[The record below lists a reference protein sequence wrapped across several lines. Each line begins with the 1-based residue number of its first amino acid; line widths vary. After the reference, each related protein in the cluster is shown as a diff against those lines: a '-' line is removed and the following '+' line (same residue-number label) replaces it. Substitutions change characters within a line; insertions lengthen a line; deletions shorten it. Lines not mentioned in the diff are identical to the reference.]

1 MSAYTS
7 DIGEFAAPQSLTTR
21 LLSVCVCGV
30 LQTFREGGVSGNAE
44 EQLQQLSQD
53 KNQEKDPAKSTEVS
67 TYGMVT
73 ASGYRLHYYSNSK
86 YST

>member
-1 MSAYTS
+1 MSAYAS

-21 LLSVCVCGV
+21 LLSVCVCVCGV

-44 EQLQQLSQD
+44 EQLQQLSQE
-53 KNQEKDPAKSTEVS
+53 EKDPAKSTEVS

-73 ASGYRLHYYSNSK
+73 ASGYRLHYYSNST

>member
-1 MSAYTS
+1 MSAYAS

-21 LLSVCVCGV
+21 LLSVCVCVWCV

-44 EQLQQLSQD
+44 EQLQQLSQE
-53 KNQEKDPAKSTEVS
+53 EKDPAKSTEVS

-73 ASGYRLHYYSNSK
+73 ASGYRLHYYSNSTD
-86 YST
+86 ST